1 MGQLA
6 AILVATAIMGL
17 MAPPMMR
24 LALLPAETSRQKSNF
39 SLAESNAIAVRKQ
52 AAEEGRVNFDGLT
65 IPDGCTKKAD
75 AVPRG
80 QVNKVSNFVEC
91 ESGEGK
97 SFAVA
102 WQPLYL
108 SSELGAGDDGTEDET
123 EGEADICYSLYDK
136 NGDWQSDNE
145 KKRLEFGDPK
155 QNVFRGS
162 ASEVGQIALATKSP
176 PGKSVSSSAE
186 LYVRVHDISDEDCS
200 KVDASVK
207 PPQISS
213 GGEDGE
219 SDSKECTVP
228 NYVGKTFSESPN
240 KSKWNETGKGKFD
253 TDGYHK
259 TKRNKVVDQ
268 DPSPGKKVDCD
279 EDLELEFDD

>member
-1 MGQLA
+1 M
-6 AILVATAIMGL
+6 
-17 MAPPMMR
+17 
-24 LALLPAETSRQKSNF
+24 
-39 SLAESNAIAVRKQ
+39 
-52 AAEEGRVNFDGLT
+52 GRVDLKGLT
-65 IPDGCTKKAD
+65 IPEICEQFWPDDNAIPTGHNTVVD
-75 AVPRG
+75 
-80 QVNKVSNFVEC
+80 NFVEC
-91 ESGEGK
+91 KIGEEGDK
-97 SFAVA
+97 FFAVA

-108 SSELGAGDDGTEDET
+108 SSELGAGGDDGTEDETEDET

-145 KKRLEFGDPK
+145 KKRLEYDG

-176 PGKSVSSSAE
+176 PGKSFSSSAE

-228 NYVGKTFSESPN
+228 NYVGKTFSERSPD

-259 TKRNKVVDQ
+259 TKLDYPARSVQAICPD
-268 DPSPGKKVDCD
+268 
-279 EDLELEFDD
+279 